1 MTYIL
6 RFPSDFVPTA
16 TVPPKASG
24 SRIARRISS
33 TVRWIGD
40 WIEATADHYA
50 AATMHEQ
57 LSRLSD
63 TELHRRGLSR
73 ADLVRHVHAGL

>member
-1 MTYIL
+1 MTCIP
-6 RFPSDFVPTA
+6 RSPSDFVPA
-16 TVPPKASG
+16 ETVPPKASG
-24 SRIARRISS
+24 LRIAMRISS
-33 TVRWIGD
+33 MVRWIGA
-40 WIEATADHYA
+40 WIETTADHHA

-63 TELHRRGLSR
+63 AELHRRGLSR